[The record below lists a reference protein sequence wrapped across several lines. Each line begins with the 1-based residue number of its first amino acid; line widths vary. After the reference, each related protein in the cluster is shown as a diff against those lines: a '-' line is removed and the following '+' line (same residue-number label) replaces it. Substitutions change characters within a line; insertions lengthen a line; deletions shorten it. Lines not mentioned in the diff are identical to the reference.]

1 ECARDDL
8 EVFGDLDRQIL
19 AEDHSPQPLD
29 LFFERGHVLPLGL
42 LLVGE
47 HRLTQ
52 QPDRIGLTAQA
63 SQPRAQGLQCLLC
76 GFELVVD
83 ALPRTV
89 VDERSQ
95 PVDLLAVGFLLL
107 LLALEKPAG
116 VLQPHLQGLRIRGLI
131 PRAGRGDG
139 FFAFLC
145 LSLRLGHALVE
156 RPAASRASS
165 RSVRERSR
173 ASRAVSTASCAAST
187 AAAVDSTAVSSSS
200 IPAGSFPGSLD
211 SADSPARCSARDSAV
226 SSPARSSLPMS

>member
-1 ECARDDL
+1 
-8 EVFGDLDRQIL
+8 
-19 AEDHSPQPLD
+19 
-29 LFFERGHVLPLGL
+29 
-42 LLVGE
+42 
-47 HRLTQ
+47 
-52 QPDRIGLTAQA
+52 
-63 SQPRAQGLQCLLC
+63 C
-76 GFELVVD
+76 GFELGGD
-83 ALPRTV
+83 SPPRTV
-89 VDERSQ
+89 VDEGSQ

-156 RPAASRASS
+156 RLVGVRLPVGGQARVQILNARLAADRESDSDESDSRSAARRAFRFCAVVVACSWVVCARTAATRASS

-200 IPAGSFPGSLD
+200 IPAGSFP
-211 SADSPARCSARDSAV
+211 
-226 SSPARSSLPMS
+226 